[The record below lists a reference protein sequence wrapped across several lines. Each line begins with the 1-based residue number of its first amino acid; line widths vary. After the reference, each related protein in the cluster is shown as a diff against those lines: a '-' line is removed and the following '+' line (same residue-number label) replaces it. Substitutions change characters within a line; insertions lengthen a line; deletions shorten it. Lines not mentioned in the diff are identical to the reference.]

1 MDYYE
6 VLGVS
11 KNASKQELKSAYR
24 KLALKWHPD
33 KNRESG
39 AEKKFKE
46 INQAYETLSDP
57 KKKSTYDQIGH
68 SAYSNGGA
76 RASAA
81 GQQGPF
87 GGQGG
92 YYSNVGGQSVNFDFG
107 GMDPFDIFEQ
117 FFGGQSPYGSSR
129 QTRQPR
135 SVYQMQI
142 SFQEAVRGVEK
153 QTVINGKEKIIK
165 VPAGVDDNMRIR
177 FNEFDV
183 IISIAPDSKFTRK
196 GQDIFYEQHLS
207 LTQAI
212 LGATIQIPTVDKEV
226 KVKVKPGTQSGS
238 MIRLQGKGVPHVNSS
253 GKGDQYITFK
263 VIIPTKLS
271 TKAKELI
278 QALENE
284 IS

>member
-1 MDYYE
+1 MDYYQ

-11 KNASKQELKSAYR
+11 KNSSKQEMKSAYR

-33 KNRESG
+33 KNKEKG
-39 AEKKFKE
+39 AEQKFKE

-57 KKKSTYDQIGH
+57 KKKDMYDQVGH
-68 SAYSNGGA
+68 SSYSSGNA
-76 RASAA
+76 RT
-81 GQQGPF
+81 G
-87 GGQGG
+87 GG

-117 FFGGQSPYGSSR
+117 FFGGQSPYGGSR

-142 SFQEAVRGVEK
+142 SFLEAVRGVEK
-153 QTVINGKEKIIK
+153 LTVMNGKEKSIK
-165 VPAGVDDNMRIR
+165 VPAGVDNGTRIR

-183 IISIAPDSKFTRK
+183 IMSVIPDRRFTRK
-196 GQDIFYEQHLS
+196 GQDVYYKQAISLS
-207 LTQAI
+207 QAI
-212 LGATIQIPTVDKEV
+212 LGATIEIPTIDRPV

-238 MIRLQGKGVPHVNSS
+238 MLRLQGKGIPYPQSS
-253 GKGDQYITFK
+253 RKGDQYIQFAVT
-263 VIIPTKLS
+263 VPSKLS
-271 TKAKELI
+271 NKAKELI
-278 QALENE
+278 KEFEKE

>member
-1 MDYYE
+1 MDYYQ

-11 KNASKQELKSAYR
+11 KNSSKQELKSAYR

-33 KNRESG
+33 KNKEKG
-39 AEKKFKE
+39 AEQKFKE

-57 KKKSTYDQIGH
+57 KKKEMYDQVGH
-68 SAYSNGGA
+68 SAYANGGA
-76 RASAA
+76 RAGAA
-81 GQQGPF
+81 GQNPY

-107 GMDPFDIFEQ
+107 GVDPFDIFEQ
-117 FFGGQSPYGSSR
+117 FFGGQSPYGRSR

-135 SVYQMQI
+135 SVYQMKI
-142 SFQEAVRGVEK
+142 SFLEAARGVEK
-153 QTVINGKEKIIK
+153 LTVINGKEKSIK
-165 VPAGVDDNMRIR
+165 VPAGVDNGTRIR

-183 IISIAPDSKFTRK
+183 VMSVAPDSRFTRK
-196 GQDIFYEQHLS
+196 GQDVYYKQVIT

-212 LGATIQIPTVDKEV
+212 LGDTIEIPTIDKVV

-238 MIRLQGKGVPHVNSS
+238 MLRLQGKGVPHLQSS
-253 GKGDQYITFK
+253 HKGDQYIQFVVT
-263 VIIPTKLS
+263 IPSKLS
-271 TKAKELI
+271 GKAKELI
-278 QALENE
+278 KEFEKE